1 MSLLPPRW
9 ASSTAHVWQ
18 KWSSVW
24 PVKEYLTGMLCP
36 SLTPALSSR
45 CSPTGS
51 GLRCVHVRVLYSLE
65 FSTNRM
71 MFFIEEHL
79 IFTYT
84 KTQSRVLLSYVCLK
98 TIFNSLHWLFSY
110 IISEKQLFVCQAITQ
125 SLSSLW
131 NCYACIKYF
140 RKLLVLLYFST
151 SNAKTSVTVLSQ
163 TLIWTEQKLLI

>member
-1 MSLLPPRW
+1 MFYFLLQLENTNAKWVTSMSLLPPRW

-65 FSTNRM
+65 SSTNKM

-84 KTQSRVLLSYVCLK
+84 KTQSWVLLSYMCLK

-110 IISEKQLFVCQAITQ
+110 IISKKCVRQSHTPFPHFETVMHVVNISEKF
-125 SLSSLW
+125 W
-131 NCYACIKYF
+131 CYCKSHI
-140 RKLLVLLYFST
+140 L
-151 SNAKTSVTVLSQ
+151 Q
-163 TLIWTEQKLLI
+163 